1 MANANNVNVV
11 LGGLNFGPISDLLL
25 LEADHLWAKLKAG
38 TPTYGA
44 DTLREEVE
52 RLLRTLPYD
61 PILKAQVDALLAT
74 KRGWGRN
81 EFINGLYRLIGERY
95 GVDVPHRE
103 PKPRRT

>member
-1 MANANNVNVV
+1 MANADNVNVV
-11 LGGLNFGPISDLLL
+11 LGGLNFGSISDLLL
-25 LEADHLWAKLKAG
+25 LEANHLWAKLKAG

-52 RLLRTLPYD
+52 RRLRTLPYD
-61 PILKAQVDALLAT
+61 PVLKARVDAMLAT

-95 GVDVPHRE
+95 EIDVPYIE
-103 PKPRRT
+103 AKPRRT